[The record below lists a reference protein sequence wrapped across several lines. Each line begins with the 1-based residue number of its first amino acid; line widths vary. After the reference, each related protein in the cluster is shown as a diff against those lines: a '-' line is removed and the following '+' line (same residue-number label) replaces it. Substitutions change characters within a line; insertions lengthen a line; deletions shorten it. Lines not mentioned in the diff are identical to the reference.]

1 MLFNPKL
8 NGETGIY
15 DNKVSNNSVKYG
27 RNAINNSLDYLEK
40 NFLTTEETSAP
51 ILDFSSKEQSQDKNI
66 EMLEAFTKKNDE
78 YLSKL
83 PPIEFEYRYMPNLIQ
98 GKIDKLAL
106 LGAAY
111 EEIGAKEVDIEDFE
125 NNFLI
130 DNTFTAKP
138 LDINNDNKID
148 IAEYGAN
155 ILATDLL
162 SKNSTDINKIDGTIN
177 SKGLNAVLEYT
188 KKANAQAAS
197 ELYSNIY
204 NTYDLGSALD
214 ELDLD

>member
-188 KKANAQAAS
+188 KKANAAAATN
-197 ELYSNIY
+197 LYSKLY
-204 NTYDLGSALD
+204 NTYKLGDALI
-214 ELDLD
+214 EFKPE